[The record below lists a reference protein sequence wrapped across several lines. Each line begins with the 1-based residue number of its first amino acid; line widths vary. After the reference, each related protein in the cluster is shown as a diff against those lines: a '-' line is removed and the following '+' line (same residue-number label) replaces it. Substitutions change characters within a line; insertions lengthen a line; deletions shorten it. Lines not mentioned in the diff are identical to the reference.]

1 MSQGRAQ
8 QPRFV
13 SIPSTQHTNKRHGSM
28 GLDIQNAT
36 KTFQT
41 RGGPVTALDRINLS
55 IRDGELVCL
64 IGPSGCGKSTLL
76 NMLAG
81 LEFPSQGQVQSDG
94 QEITGADPRRVLIF
108 QEAALF
114 PWLTVQ
120 DNVEFGLTMRGAPQ
134 AERAATARRL
144 LEMVHLEQF
153 SQAWVH
159 ELSGGMRQR
168 VALARALA
176 VAPAVLL
183 LDEPFAAL
191 DALTRDRLHTELQE
205 IWQQTG
211 TTIVFVTH
219 NVREAVVLGD
229 RVIVMSARPGRIV
242 AEHRIDLTRPRQI
255 ENVETTRLAQRIL
268 ADLQLEPPTG
278 QRG

>member
-1 MSQGRAQ
+1 
-8 QPRFV
+8 
-13 SIPSTQHTNKRHGSM
+13 M
-28 GLDIQNAT
+28 GLEFQAVT
-36 KTFQT
+36 KTIQT
-41 RGGPVTALDRINLS
+41 RGGPVIALDGIDLA

-81 LEFPSQGQVQSDG
+81 LEFPSQGRVLADEH
-94 QEITGADPRRVLIF
+94 EIAGTDPSRVLIF

-120 DNVEFGLTMRGAPQ
+120 DNVEFGLTMRGAPR
-134 AERAATARRL
+134 AEREVTARRL
-144 LEMVHLEQF
+144 LELVHLEQF
-153 SQAWVH
+153 SQALVH

-191 DALTRDRLHTELQE
+191 DALTRDRLHTELQD

-242 AEHRIDLTRPRQI
+242 AEHRIDLPRPRQI
-255 ENVETTRLAQRIL
+255 ENIETTRLAQRIL
-268 ADLQLEPPTG
+268 ADLQLEAAANPNA
-278 QRG
+278 

>member
-1 MSQGRAQ
+1 
-8 QPRFV
+8 
-13 SIPSTQHTNKRHGSM
+13 M
-28 GLDIQNAT
+28 GLEFQAVT

-41 RGGPVTALDRINLS
+41 RSGSVTAVDRIDLT
-55 IRDGELVCL
+55 IRDGEFVCL

-81 LEFPSQGQVQSDG
+81 LEYPSQGRVLADG
-94 QEITGADPRRVLIF
+94 KEIVGTDPSRVLIF

-120 DNVEFGLTMRGAPQ
+120 DNVEFGLTMRGAGR
-134 AERAATARRL
+134 AERQAASQRL
-144 LEMVHLEQF
+144 LRMVHLEQF

-191 DALTRDRLHTELQE
+191 DALTRDRLHAELQE

-229 RVIVMSARPGRIV
+229 RALVMSPRPGRIV
-242 AEHRIDLTRPRQI
+242 AEHLIELPRPRQI
-255 ENVETTRLAQRIL
+255 ENLDTTRLAQRIL
-268 ADLQLEPPTG
+268 ADLQLETSSGPLA
-278 QRG
+278 

>member
-1 MSQGRAQ
+1 
-8 QPRFV
+8 
-13 SIPSTQHTNKRHGSM
+13 M
-28 GLDIQNAT
+28 GLEFRDVT
-36 KTFQT
+36 KTFQNRSGT
-41 RGGPVTALDRINLS
+41 VVALDRIGVT
-55 IRDGELVCL
+55 IRDGEFVCL

-81 LEFPSQGQVQSDG
+81 LEYPSQGSVLANG
-94 QEITGADPRRVLIF
+94 EPITGTDPSRVLIF

-120 DNVEFGLTMRGAPQ
+120 DNVEFGLTMRGANRDERKAT
-134 AERAATARRL
+134 AERL
-144 LEMVHLEQF
+144 LRMVHLEQF

-191 DALTRDRLHTELQE
+191 DALTRDRLHAELQE
-205 IWQQTG
+205 IWQQTS

-229 RVIVMSARPGRIV
+229 RVLVMSARPGRIV
-242 AEHRIDLTRPRQI
+242 AEHVIDLPRPRQI
-255 ENVETTRLAQRIL
+255 ENLDTTRLAQRIL
-268 ADLQLEPPTG
+268 ADLQLEPN
-278 QRG
+278 QRA

>member
-1 MSQGRAQ
+1 
-8 QPRFV
+8 
-13 SIPSTQHTNKRHGSM
+13 M

>member
-1 MSQGRAQ
+1 
-8 QPRFV
+8 
-13 SIPSTQHTNKRHGSM
+13 M
-28 GLDIQNAT
+28 GLEFQSVT
-36 KTFQT
+36 KRFLT
-41 RGGPVTALDRINLS
+41 RGGPVTALDGIDLS
-55 IRDGELVCL
+55 IRDGEFVCL

-76 NMLAG
+76 NMVAG
-81 LEFPSQGQVQSDG
+81 LEFPSQGHVLADG
-94 QEITGADPRRVLIF
+94 REITGTDPSRVLLF

-120 DNVEFGLTMRGAPQ
+120 ANVEFGLAMRGAPR
-134 AERAATARRL
+134 AEREGTARRL
-144 LEMVHLEQF
+144 LAMVHLESF

-191 DALTRDRLHTELQE
+191 DALTRDRLHTELQD

-229 RVIVMSARPGRIV
+229 RVLVMSARPGRIV
-242 AEHRIDLTRPRQI
+242 AEHRIDLPRPRQI
-255 ENVETTRLAQRIL
+255 ENIETTRLAQRIL
-268 ADLQLEPPTG
+268 ADLQLEAAPSAVREG
-278 QRG
+278 

>member
-1 MSQGRAQ
+1 MALEFRD
-8 QPRFV
+8 V
-13 SIPSTQHTNKRHGSM
+13 
-28 GLDIQNAT
+28 T
-36 KTFQT
+36 KTFQN
-41 RGGPVTALDRINLS
+41 RSGLVVAIDRIDLT
-55 IRDGELVCL
+55 IRDGEFVCL

-81 LEFPSQGQVQSDG
+81 LEYPSQGNVLADG
-94 QEITGADPRRVLIF
+94 QPITGTDPSRVLIF

-120 DNVEFGLTMRGAPQ
+120 DNIEFGLTMRGAGK
-134 AERAATARRL
+134 AEREATAQRL
-144 LEMVHLEQF
+144 LRMVHLEQF

-191 DALTRDRLHTELQE
+191 DALTRDRLHAELQE
-205 IWQQTG
+205 IWQQTS

-229 RVIVMSARPGRIV
+229 RVLVMSARPGRIV
-242 AEHRIDLTRPRQI
+242 ADHVIDLPRPRQI
-255 ENVETTRLAQRIL
+255 ENLDTTRLAQRIL
-268 ADLQLEPPTG
+268 ADLQLETDVSP
-278 QRG
+278 RV